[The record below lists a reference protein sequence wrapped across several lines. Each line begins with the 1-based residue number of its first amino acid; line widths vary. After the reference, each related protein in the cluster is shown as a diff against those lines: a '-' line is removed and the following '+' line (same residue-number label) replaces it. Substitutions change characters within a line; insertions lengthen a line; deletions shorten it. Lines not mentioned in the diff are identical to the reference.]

1 MKQKLKPFSHKVAS
15 GMTKK
20 ELAPTAGGHVLTQHL
35 DENGNTTHFTMK
47 RDGRAEPTLSPMKRM
62 LKHLL
67 NK

>member
-15 GMTKK
+15 TMTKK
-20 ELAPTAGGHVLTQHL
+20 ELAPTADGRVLTEHL
-35 DENGNTTHFTMK
+35 DGNGNTTHFTMK
-47 RDGRAEPTLSPMKRM
+47 REGHAEPTLSPMKRM